1 MMTFEDEKLDGAVNF
16 LKETEKLCNLESSG
30 NIVKSFK
37 SKVFRRDAAKSG
49 TLSTEERIQ
58 RQIITADCQLY
69 MAMLV
74 MIRQEVSG
82 FIKGGL
88 LIRKGY
94 KMYEKIY
101 KEIGKIYKMRGMEL
115 GEEPPPP
122 APSDDSSSE
131 SSTTDEGVTNNHAA
145 PSTSDYSDL
154 TDADLARLRGGVSF
168 GYGLL
173 QLIISMMPPTMLKVV
188 NLLGFKGNRRFG
200 LQCLHLASHSTDMKA
215 PLAM

>member
-1 MMTFEDEKLDGAVNF
+1 MMTFEDEKLDGAVES
-16 LKETEKLCNLESSG
+16 LKETEKLCNLDSG
-30 NIVKSFK
+30 SIVKSFK
-37 SKVFRRDAAKSG
+37 SKVFRKDSKTGRSAI
-49 TLSTEERIQ
+49 STEERIL
-58 RQIITADCQLY
+58 RQIILADCQLY

-82 FIKGGL
+82 YIKGGL

-101 KEIGKIYKMRGMEL
+101 KEIGKIYKMRGQEL
-115 GEEPPPP
+115 GEEPPPET
-122 APSDDSSSE
+122 PSEDNNSEASSE
-131 SSTTDEGVTNNHAA
+131 DGVANSIADEKS
-145 PSTSDYSDL
+145 PSDYSDL

-173 QLIISMMPPTMLKVV
+173 QLIISMMPPNLLKVV